1 MKAVSVVA
9 LLLAAAPA
17 AALDPER
24 AVTQYR
30 HQVWNTGEGLPQ
42 SSVESMVQTRD
53 GYLWLGTQ
61 EGLARFDG
69 VRFVVFDRANT
80 RALGHNRITALAE
93 DRDSG
98 LWIGTEGGGVTR
110 LAGGVFT
117 TYTTLDGL
125 PNDRVRSLL
134 VDEAGVVWV
143 GTDEGLAR
151 SAPSGFVVPE
161 GAPRDRVDTLLAS
174 REGGLRVATRS
185 GLFRW
190 SRGRFEHMTSRGLAE
205 GPVRSLWED
214 ADGTLWVGTRTGL
227 VALRGESA
235 SSWTEPRGLSGHTV
249 LCLRRDRDGS
259 LWVGTEEGGLTRIAR
274 DGQVATYTM
283 ADGLSNNIA
292 LSILEDR
299 EGSLWVGT
307 QDGGLNRFTDGKF
320 VTWTTR
326 EGLAANVV
334 WPVLE
339 DREGSLWVGT
349 SSGGLSRLRQGR
361 VVASYG
367 TKDGL
372 PSNAI
377 QALAEGQDGTL
388 WIGTRG
394 GGLARMKGGRFSI
407 LDRPLPGP
415 SVSALCVSRDGS
427 LWIGMRGGGLSRL
440 RGGALTTYGAA
451 EGLPRSGIHF
461 LHEDREG
468 TLWIA
473 TNGDGLVR
481 FRGGEFKAFT
491 ARDGLS
497 SDIVNTLHEDPD
509 GTLWV
514 GTFGGGLDRFR
525 GGSFRRYTTAQGL
538 FDDAIFSIL
547 DDGRGSLW
555 MSCNKGVFR
564 VSRKELTDLDQGLVK
579 ALHPVSYGVEDG
591 MRNRECN
598 GANQPAGWRAADGR
612 LYFPTIEGLVCVD
625 PAGLRGNTVP
635 PPVVLEQVVVDG
647 AARPA
652 ESLVLA
658 PGTEGLEFHY
668 TAPSFVAPG
677 RVVFRY
683 RLEGLDRDWV
693 EAGSRRV
700 AYYTRV
706 PPGEYRF
713 VVKAA
718 NEDGVWNEAGASVGV
733 RLRPRV
739 HQTRAFALVCSLAV
753 GLVAFGAHR
762 LRVRRLKAHERE
774 LVSLV
779 GERTRSL
786 REEQEKTLEA
796 LFESER
802 RKEFAQ
808 EAMSVAE
815 EANRMKSEFLA
826 NTSHE
831 LRTPLNAIIGYSE
844 ILEEDASRSGQQD
857 LVADLKRIQ
866 TSARHLLGL
875 INDILDLSRIE
886 AGKMSLHVETFKVAE
901 VIQDVAV
908 TVAPL
913 LARNGNDL
921 EMPALDGLGE
931 MRSDSARVR
940 QVLLN
945 LAGNATKFT
954 HGGLVRLQVAQ
965 EPGAG
970 GAAVVFRVSD
980 TGIGMTPEQV
990 AKLFQPFAQADSS
1003 TTRRYGGTGLGLA
1016 ISRRL
1021 CRMLGGD
1028 VTVESELG
1036 KGSTF
1041 TVRLPERLG

>member
-1 MKAVSVVA
+1 VRAAAVVA
-9 LLLAAAPA
+9 SLLAAAPA
-17 AALDPER
+17 TALDPER

-30 HQVWNTGEGLPQ
+30 HQVWNTAEGLPQ
-42 SSVESMVQTRD
+42 SSVESIVQTRD

-69 VRFVVFDRANT
+69 VRFVVFDRGNT
-80 RALGHNRITALAE
+80 RALRHNRVTSLVE
-93 DRDSG
+93 DRDGG

-117 TYTTLDGL
+117 TYTTDQGL
-125 PNDRVRSLL
+125 PNDRIRALA
-134 VDEAGVVWV
+134 VDDGGVLWV

-151 SAPSGFVVPE
+151 SAPGGFVVPE
-161 GAPRDRVDTLLAS
+161 GAPRDRVDALLVTRGPGLLAGS
-174 REGGLRVATRS
+174 SS
-185 GLFRW
+185 GLYR
-190 SRGRFEHMTSRGLAE
+190 RVRERFERFEPPGLPE
-205 GPVRSLWED
+205 GPVHALWED
-214 ADGTLWVGTRTGL
+214 AFRVLWVGARAGL
-227 VALRGESA
+227 VVVRDGAA
-235 SSWTEPRGLSGHTV
+235 SRWDGGLSGRTV
-249 LCLRRDRDGS
+249 KSMKGDRHGS

-274 DGQVATYTM
+274 GGRVSTYTA

-292 LSILEDR
+292 LTILEDR
-299 EGSLWVGT
+299 EGNLWVGT
-307 QDGGLNRFTDGKF
+307 QDGGLNRFSDGRF

-326 EGLAANVV
+326 EGLAGDIV
-334 WPVLE
+334 WPVYG

-349 SSGGLSRLRQGR
+349 SSRGLSRMRQGR

-377 QALAEGQDGTL
+377 QSLVEDQDGTL

-394 GGLARMKGGRFSI
+394 GGLARRREGRFSV
-407 LDRPLPGP
+407 LERPLPGP
-415 SVSALCVSRDGS
+415 SVSALCAARDRSLWIGLRGGGLCRLKDGVLTTYGPAEGLPPSGVHFLHEARDGS
-427 LWIGMRGGGLSRL
+427 LWI
-440 RGGALTTYGAA
+440 
-451 EGLPRSGIHF
+451 
-461 LHEDREG
+461 
-468 TLWIA
+468 A
-473 TNGDGLVR
+473 TNGHGLVR
-481 FRGGEFKAFT
+481 FRGGRFEQFT
-491 ARDGLS
+491 VKDGLS
-497 SDIVNTLHEDPD
+497 SDIVNTLHEDAD

-514 GTFGGGLDRFR
+514 GTYGGGLVRLQAGRFR
-525 GGSFRRYTTAQGL
+525 PFTTAHGL
-538 FDDAIFSIL
+538 YDDAIFSIL
-547 DDGRGSLW
+547 DDGRGNLW

-564 VSRKELTDLDQGLVK
+564 VSRKELADLDRKLV
-579 ALHPVSYGVEDG
+579 ASLHPVSYGVEDG

-598 GANQPAGWRAADGR
+598 GANQPAGWRASDGR
-612 LYFPTIEGLVCVD
+612 LYFPTIEGLVAVD
-625 PAGLRGNTVP
+625 PARIEANPVP
-635 PPVVLEQVVVDG
+635 PPVVLEQVVADG

-652 ESLVLA
+652 GSDLVLG

-668 TAPSFVAPG
+668 TAPSFVSPG
-677 RVVFRY
+677 RVRFRY
-683 RLEGLDRDWV
+683 RLEGLDRDWI
-693 EAGSRRV
+693 EAGTRRI

-718 NEDGVWNEAGASVGV
+718 NEDGVWNEAGASLAV
-733 RLRPRV
+733 RLRPRLY
-739 HQTRAFALVCSLAV
+739 QTRAFAIACSLAV
-753 GLVAFGAHR
+753 GLLAFGAHR
-762 LRVRRLKAHERE
+762 LRIRRLQSRERDLMA
-774 LVSLV
+774 LVEQRTKSL
-779 GERTRSL
+779 T
-786 REEQEKTLEA
+786 EEKEKTLEA
-796 LFESER
+796 LFDAER

-808 EAMSVAE
+808 EAMAVAE
-815 EANRMKSEFLA
+815 EANHMKSEFLA

-844 ILEEDASRSGQQD
+844 ILEEDAERTGQQAF
-857 LVADLKRIQ
+857 LADLKRIQ
-866 TSARHLLGL
+866 VSARHLLGL

-886 AGKMSLHVETFKVAE
+886 AGKMSLHLETFPVAE
-901 VIQDVAV
+901 VLQDVAV

-913 LARNGNDL
+913 LARNGNTL

-931 MRSDSARVR
+931 MHSDPTRVR

-954 HGGLVRLQVAQ
+954 QGGRVRLQVERQAGTD
-965 EPGAG
+965 GAF
-970 GAAVVFRVSD
+970 VLFRVSD

-990 AKLFQPFAQADSS
+990 ARLFQPFTQADSS

-1028 VTVESELG
+1028 VTVESDSG

-1041 TVRLPERLG
+1041 TVRLPERLA